1 MENAAEALK
10 IAGELLIGLLLI
22 SLFIFVF
29 NRISSIED
37 SKSQQ
42 EVIQQ
47 TTDFNKKFNAFE
59 KSSMYGTDLI
69 SVLGLAYANNKT
81 ANLEKRMFRK
91 GEIDGYYDPD
101 IGSSINIKFKLKE
114 DIVKKV
120 TTEKYKIEDGENKL
134 QGTPEVEEK
143 GIIFKKDTWYSLAQ
157 KKDDGSDN
165 MEVVTSI
172 KNIVIDGNTTDV
184 QTKKS
189 GITTTIITTDASGFN
204 EFKKNIFK
212 CTKIDYG
219 DTGRIYSMT
228 FEQK

>member
-81 ANLEKRMFRK
+81 ANLEKRMFHK
-91 GEIDGYYDPD
+91 GDIDGYYDSD

-114 DIVKKV
+114 DIRQTIITDVYKV
-120 TTEKYKIEDGENKL
+120 ENGVSVQERHDEV
-134 QGTPEVEEK
+134 QGK
-143 GIIFKKDTWYSLAQ
+143 IIFKANTWYSLSA
-157 KKDDGSDN
+157 DN
-165 MEVVTSI
+165 MDAVKSI
-172 KNIVIDGNTTDV
+172 KEIVIDGNTTQV
-184 QTKKS
+184 ETKKIS
-189 GITTTIITTDASGFN
+189 NIRTQIETTDSKGFG

-212 CTKIDYG
+212 CTSVDYN
-219 DTGRIYSMT
+219 DVGRIYCMT
-228 FEQK
+228 FEPVDY

>member
-42 EVIQQ
+42 EAIQQ

-81 ANLEKRMFRK
+81 ANLEKRMFHK

-114 DIVKKV
+114 DICQTIITDVYKV
-120 TTEKYKIEDGENKL
+120 ENGVSVQASHYEDPGK
-134 QGTPEVEEK
+134 
-143 GIIFKKDTWYSLAQ
+143 IIFKANTWYSLSA
-157 KKDDGSDN
+157 DN
-165 MEVVTSI
+165 MDAVKSI
-172 KNIVIDGNTTDV
+172 KEIVIDGNTTQV
-184 QTKKS
+184 ETKKIS
-189 GITTTIITTDASGFN
+189 SIRTQIKTTDSKGFG

-212 CTKIDYG
+212 CTSVDYN
-219 DTGRIYSMT
+219 DVGRIYCMT
-228 FEQK
+228 FEPVDY

>member
-81 ANLEKRMFRK
+81 ANLEKRMFHK

-114 DIVKKV
+114 DIRQTIITDVYKV
-120 TTEKYKIEDGENKL
+120 ENGVSVQERHDED
-134 QGTPEVEEK
+134 QGK
-143 GIIFKKDTWYSLAQ
+143 IIFKANTWYSLSA
-157 KKDDGSDN
+157 DN
-165 MEVVTSI
+165 MDVVKSI
-172 KNIVIDGNTTDV
+172 KEIVIDGNTTQV
-184 QTKKS
+184 KTKKLS
-189 GITTTIITTDASGFN
+189 SIRTQIETTDSKGFG

-212 CTKIDYG
+212 CTSVDYN
-219 DTGRIYSMT
+219 DIGRIYCMT
-228 FEQK
+228 FEPVDY